1 MRTLMAMI
9 LTALTLLA
17 DKKPVPGR
25 TSNDNVGVEATAM
38 VDKQEIQTALG
49 HPLDEGFLIVEVTL
63 TPKNG
68 QTIKINRDDF
78 LLLSQKDG
86 QKATPYAP
94 TQIAGDSGLVIS
106 SRSTNAGVMA
116 QQRRVPW
123 GGIGGGPIGGM
134 PMPGGQMG
142 SSTAQTTEAV
152 ATVKEGAAQK
162 GENPLLAALKAK
174 ILPEKEITEPVTGHL
189 YFLLEGKHKMK
200 DLEFYYKAPG
210 GRLSLKFVR

>member
-1 MRTLMAMI
+1 MRTLMAI
-9 LTALTLLA
+9 VLAAVTLLA
-17 DKKPVPGR
+17 EKKPAPGR
-25 TSNDNVGVEATAM
+25 TANDNVGVEATAL
-38 VDKQEIQTALG
+38 VAKEEIQAALG

-63 TPKNG
+63 SPKNG

-94 TQIAGDSGLVIS
+94 TQIAGDSGMVIS

-134 PMPGGQMG
+134 PTPAGQMG
-142 SSTAQTTEAV
+142 SSTAGTTEAV
-152 ATVKEGAAQK
+152 ATVKEGTGQK
-162 GENPLLAALKAK
+162 GESPLLAALKAK
-174 ILPEKEITEPVTGHL
+174 ILPETEITEPVTGHL
-189 YFLLEGKHKMK
+189 YFLMEGKHKLK